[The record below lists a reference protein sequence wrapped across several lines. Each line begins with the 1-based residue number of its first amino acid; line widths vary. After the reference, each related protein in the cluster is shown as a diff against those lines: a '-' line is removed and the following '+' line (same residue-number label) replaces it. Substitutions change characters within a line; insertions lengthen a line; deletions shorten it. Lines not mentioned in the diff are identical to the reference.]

1 MNDDDT
7 TRDDGDWVDL
17 PDDAAP
23 PVDEAATD
31 QDGGEARPSDDDTAD
46 DDTADDDTADDD
58 GTDAADSDATDDTDT
73 GPDGTD
79 EIDTRETDARETDTS
94 ADDDTARIAPA
105 GEVDDETLPTTDDAA
120 ADEPHRTDDDG
131 GWQQSLLAHPM
142 RLVLSAVVIGAIVA
156 GAIALA
162 TGVFNDSGSVGTT
175 EIGENERL
183 AENAF
188 TQSVTGDCLDWVAG
202 DPGNP
207 TKVACTAQHRF
218 EVAGPLDTG
227 LLPGSEFGESA
238 TWPGAERFA
247 AIRDEQCPVIVE
259 GYLTGGLDPQGRFSI
274 GMMYPSQV
282 QWDKGAR
289 ELRCG
294 LQQTGLDGSPD
305 QVVGRVADQDQSFHW
320 SAGTCIGID
329 PATKKPTGFTVN
341 CTEPH
346 AFQTTGTV
354 DLSHKFG
361 DRASGQ
367 PWPAVA
373 AQNDYLKSI
382 CPVQAERFMGG
393 KEKLD
398 ATTLNV
404 QWSVLSEPSWLAGS
418 RTVVCY
424 LGLPDGGGFA
434 TLVGDARSTL
444 LINGKLPVPPPA
456 APPGRALPTPV
467 PLPPGIAPNPAEV
480 PAPAG

>member
-23 PVDEAATD
+23 PVDEAGTD
-31 QDGGEARPSDDDTAD
+31 EDGGETRDSAADDTAHD
-46 DDTADDDTADDD
+46 A
-58 GTDAADSDATDDTDT
+58 GTDTDAVESDATGEHDT
-73 GPDGTD
+73 GQNDTG
-79 EIDTRETDARETDTS
+79 EIDTRETDTS
-94 ADDDTARIAPA
+94 ADDDTARIAPVR
-105 GEVDDETLPTTDDAA
+105 EVDEALPTTDDAA
-120 ADEPHRTDDDG
+120 AEQPYPTDG
-131 GWQQSLLAHPM
+131 GGWRQSLLAHPM

-188 TQSVTGDCLDWVAG
+188 TQSVTGDCLDWAAG

-238 TWPGAERFA
+238 TWPGAERFT

-294 LQQTGLDGSPD
+294 LQQTGPDGSPD

-329 PATKKPTGFTVN
+329 PATKKPTGFAVN

-382 CPVQAERFMGG
+382 CPVQAQRFMGG